1 VYGGLSDR
9 AAAVAWAA
17 EMLRRRDVLFLDT
30 ETTGL
35 DGRAEI
41 VEIAVVDARGRV
53 LLDTLVRPLRP
64 IPPDA
69 LAIHGIT
76 DRMVAGAPMWPEVHA
91 ELARL
96 FRECPHVV
104 VYNAAFDRR
113 VIAQTA
119 RQHCLPPPIA
129 EWHCAM
135 LQYAAYAGQRHPDTG
150 GYRWHRLDRA
160 AAALGVPRPTHRALG
175 DALACRS
182 VVAAMAG
189 LGERLAPRR

>member
-1 VYGGLSDR
+1 MYGGLADR

-35 DGRAEI
+35 DGQAEI
-41 VEIAVVDARGRV
+41 VEIAVVDAQGTV

-64 IPPDA
+64 IPPEVQ
-69 LAIHGIT
+69 AIHGIT
-76 DRMVAGAPMWPEVHA
+76 DRMVAGAPRWPEVHA
-91 ELARL
+91 ELMRL
-96 FRECPHVV
+96 FRERPRAV

-119 RQHCLPPPIA
+119 QQHCLPPPTA

-135 LQYAAYAGQRHPDTG
+135 LRYAAYAGERHPVTG
-150 GYRWHRLDRA
+150 KYRWHRLDRA
-160 AAALGVPRPTHRALG
+160 AAALGIPRPTHRALG
-175 DALACRS
+175 DALVCRG
-182 VVAAMAG
+182 VVAAMADQG
-189 LGERLAPRR
+189 GRLGHRR